1 MRNKHLVFIVLIV
14 ILSCGKSNKEVNIV
28 QEPLMYEPTE
38 MALLMRSMY
47 EFNKATKMQI
57 VNNDSLLPFPEEFL
71 TIHTAMLT
79 DPDERTKEFDSL
91 STQFLQAQKATFSSK
106 SDSTKYHFNR
116 SINLCVSCHETRC
129 VGPIPMIKKLR
140 IN

>member
-1 MRNKHLVFIVLIV
+1 MRNKHLIFIVLIV

-57 VNNDSLLPFPEEFL
+57 VNNDSLLPFPEEFF
-71 TIHTAMLT
+71 TIHTAILTNPSGKSLT
-79 DPDERTKEFDSL
+79 DL
-91 STQFLQAQKATFSSK
+91 
-106 SDSTKYHFNR
+106 
-116 SINLCVSCHETRC
+116 
-129 VGPIPMIKKLR
+129 
-140 IN
+140 